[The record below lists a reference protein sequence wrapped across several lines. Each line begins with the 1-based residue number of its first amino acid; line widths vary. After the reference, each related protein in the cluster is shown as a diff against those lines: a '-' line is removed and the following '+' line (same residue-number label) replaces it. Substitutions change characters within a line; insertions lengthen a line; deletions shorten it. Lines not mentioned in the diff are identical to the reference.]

1 LKLADRLEAA
11 GMPAAQAR
19 GTAAALAETMTGAGA
34 TAADVAAVRA
44 EIRESEV
51 RLRGDIRE
59 SEDRLRGDIR
69 ESESRLRIEIAD
81 LRAELLKWVIGA
93 IGFQTVII
101 IGAVAGLI
109 RLLHRGRRAEIRR
122 SHRGPELADAY
133 DTLTVPEPHTEI
145 FEIDVR
151 QSSESP
157 RGLPRRY
164 ALSSSSSRPFSWSG
178 FRSEIAFRNT

>member
-1 LKLADRLEAA
+1 MTVASDTLKLAGRLEAA

-59 SEDRLRGDIR
+59 SE
-69 ESESRLRIEIAD
+69 SRLRIEIAD
-81 LRAELLKWVIGA
+81 LRAEFLKWVIGA

-101 IGAVAGLI
+101 MAPW
-109 RLLHRGRRAEIRR
+109 RG
-122 SHRGPELADAY
+122 
-133 DTLTVPEPHTEI
+133 
-145 FEIDVR
+145 
-151 QSSESP
+151 
-157 RGLPRRY
+157 
-164 ALSSSSSRPFSWSG
+164 
-178 FRSEIAFRNT
+178 